1 MVFKI
6 MFFRILQV
14 KKKISQCQIIR
25 ALHTKQTLP
34 PPNMMRWRSC
44 ELARVREEH
53 HAAAVGRN
61 LVVARNTPGC
71 SAETSVN
78 NYSTYPMLLHR
89 CSNQLE
95 KLEAAKAA

>member
-6 MFFRILQV
+6 MFFRILHV
-14 KKKISQCQIIR
+14 KKNISVSDHQSS
-25 ALHTKQTLP
+25 AHKQTLP

-71 SAETSVN
+71 SAETSVH
-78 NYSTYPMLLHR
+78 NYSTYPMF
-89 CSNQLE
+89 NVTT
-95 KLEAAKAA
+95 